1 MSANQPTTFRFPF
14 NIDDAKDTHPTVKAA
29 IRYAFSGLLDAQ
41 NAIKSLNNKVNGHT
55 AGIQTVTKTVAEIQS
70 GASIPTPAASTI
82 GLVNLQPNSAQ
93 GNTAYTLNQSDYG
106 GLILVN
112 STPAFPITLNTGLNA
127 PFFTTIYNF
136 GAGAVVCTPDVVA
149 SLVNNGASVT
159 LNSGHFGT
167 FYFDPNRN
175 FWAII
180 T

>member
-1 MSANQPTTFRFPF
+1 MSNLPTTFRFPF
-14 NIDDAKDTHPTVKAA
+14 NVDDATETHPTVKAA
-29 IRYAFSGLLDAQ
+29 IRYTFSGLLDAQ

-55 AGIQTVTKTVAEIQS
+55 TTIAAVTKTVAEVQS
-70 GASIPTPAASTI
+70 GANVPVSPVSTI
-82 GLVNLQPNSAQ
+82 GTVNLQPNSAQ

-106 GLILVN
+106 ALILVN

-127 PFFTTIYNF
+127 PFYTTIYNF
-136 GAGAVVCTPDVVA
+136 GAGNVVCTPDVGT